1 MKLFCIFAFERGTC
15 CIQIED
21 DWLVKFGCIGHTLA
35 VLFFSIDTRVRKP
48 CHDYSVFSFH
58 VVGRHCLIE
67 ILGYITSF
75 CSFWRCTIFCS
86 MIVFRHGVLLQQ
98 GPHKEFVFG

>member
-1 MKLFCIFAFERGTC
+1 MKLFYIFAFERGNC

-67 ILGYITSF
+67 NEFLF
-75 CSFWRCTIFCS
+75 FWRCS
-86 MIVFRHGVLLQQ
+86 MIVLRRIIVYGSLVMVRNRVASAS
-98 GPHKEFVFG
+98 G